1 MFWPT
6 AEHPRFLKDWRDC
19 STEELRT
26 GTEKRHAMRI
36 TPEEEAHIRAV
47 LERYIQDSKVQE
59 MKQYI
64 QHGAVSTYDHC
75 KSVVR
80 MSFWLNK
87 HLHLNSNEKDLLLGA
102 FLHDFY
108 LYDWHDTTETWHR
121 LHGYRHP
128 EFARRNAVRRFQIDE
143 NVQKIIQ
150 SHMWPLTITKVP
162 TTREAVIVCLADKYV
177 SSVETIG
184 KRRK

>member
-1 MFWPT
+1 MFCPL

-19 STEELRT
+19 SQEELRT
-26 GTEKRHAMRI
+26 GTEKRHAMRL

-47 LERYIQDSKVQE
+47 LGHYIQDSKVQE

-80 MSFWLNK
+80 LSFWLNK

-102 FLHDFY
+102 LLHDFY

-162 TTREAVIVCLADKYV
+162 TTKEAVIVCLADKYV